1 MPVRCDIFR
10 PDRIA
15 IGVAEGPVTLRDLEL
30 FLDKL
35 EKEEA
40 INYAKIF
47 DATFGTV
54 AMSEA
59 DWTILAAEVGA
70 YLDKK
75 ALGPLAI
82 VSATGA
88 KSDLGARLAAL
99 RSGTRPA
106 KVFRSIHEARAWLH
120 ALELERA

>member
-30 FLDKL
+30 FLDTL
-35 EKEEA
+35 EQEGA
-40 INYAKIF
+40 IGFAKIF

-54 AMSEA
+54 AMNEA

-82 VSATGA
+82 VSASGA
-88 KSDLGARLAAL
+88 LSDLGPRLAGL
-99 RSGTRPA
+99 KSGTRPA
-106 KVFRSIHEARAWLH
+106 KIFRSIHDARAWLRT
-120 ALELERA
+120 LEPARA